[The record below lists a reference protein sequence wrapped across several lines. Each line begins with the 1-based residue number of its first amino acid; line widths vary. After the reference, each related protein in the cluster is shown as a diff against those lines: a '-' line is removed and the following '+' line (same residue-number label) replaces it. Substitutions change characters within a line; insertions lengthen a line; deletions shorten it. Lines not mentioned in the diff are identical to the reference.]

1 MDQDLARRW
10 GRLSLMGQDPSMEL
24 VVRASMRDSL
34 VDRNFNGRW
43 VWISL
48 EDKDFTLL
56 KDHKDFV
63 GG

>member
-10 GRLSLMGQDPSMEL
+10 GRLSLMGQDLSMEL